1 MLLQGAYSGVVQA
14 PAAAAAVLPAPT
26 RLVAAPAAAS
36 FVSPV
41 AAPYVAAPVAAPLA
55 APFAAA
61 PLIAAPA
68 PFAAYTKAVPQAVA
82 PFASSLNFVARS
94 PYLPYTAV
102 AGAPVVSPYVE
113 AFSAPLVAKK
123 VAAAPLVAASAPYIS
138 TIG

>member
-41 AAPYVAAPVAAPLA
+41 AAPYVAAPVA